1 MSLQEYYLILTL
13 LFLAGFVGWSLFAY
27 TAINSIRSRRVE
39 MAMIEDISTELE
51 KVKQELKELK

>member
-27 TAINSIRSRRVE
+27 TVIKTICSRRIE
-39 MAMIEDISTELE
+39 IQMIEEISVELE